1 MGDPGPLTGG
11 PRVRLTIRVDGR
23 QRRAVVCLPGDG
35 DAAPAG
41 PRPLVL
47 TCHGSGSGAV
57 EQLATSGLD
66 EVGRRHGAVVVAP
79 QGAVRRGVG
88 WSWAVPGTPGAADG
102 PDDAA
107 FLLALVDALVAS
119 GHADPRQV
127 YLTGFSGGARLAC
140 QVAADH
146 PDRVAAVGAVAGL
159 RAGPPDPTAPGAPD
173 PGRGPTRAVP
183 VIAFHGTADP
193 VNPYDGGGSAYWGYP
208 VAAAL
213 GRWARLAGC
222 PEPPAREEV
231 APGVV
236 RLAYEAPDG
245 DRPVQLY
252 LADGAGHTWPG
263 TRAPVPSGMGAV
275 APVDAAS
282 LLWSFLAGRSVR

>member
-1 MGDPGPLTGG
+1 VGD
-11 PRVRLTIRVDGR
+11 R
-23 QRRAVVCLPGDG
+23 QRRAVVCLPG

-47 TCHGSGSGAV
+47 TCHGSGSSAV

-79 QGAVRRGVG
+79 QGAVRTGIG
-88 WSWAVPGTPGAADG
+88 WSWAVPGTPGAAAG

-119 GHADPRQV
+119 GHADPHRV
-127 YLTGFSGGARLAC
+127 YATGFSGGARLAC
-140 QVAADH
+140 QLAADH

-159 RAGPPDPTAPGAPD
+159 RAGPPDPADPGAPD
-173 PGRGPTRAVP
+173 PERGPTRAVP

-193 VNPYDGGGSAYWGYP
+193 VNPYAGGGAPYWGYP

-213 GRWARLAGC
+213 ERWARLAGC
-222 PEPPAREEV
+222 PEPPTREDV
-231 APGVV
+231 APGVA
-236 RLAYEAPDG
+236 RLAYETPDG

-252 LADGAGHTWPG
+252 LAEGAGHTWPG
-263 TRAPVPSGMGAV
+263 TRAPVPPGMGAV
-275 APVDAAS
+275 AAIDAAA
-282 LLWSFLAGRSVR
+282 LICAFLAARRVP